1 MSDSFCAF
9 ISVKQQVANIT
20 EVLGGLST
28 QIESMQKTIDSQY
41 ATVCQVNL
49 WERFIVNQKWIAK
62 NGMEWNAETQ
72 KRKVYFFLR
81 EQSAQRV
88 AFDSVFFAFSLNYPS
103 SSLRLCVRFFRKPIL
118 FYYKFLCETLYPLW

>member
-41 ATVCQVNL
+41 ATICQVNL

-72 KRKVYFFLR
+72 KHKVYFF
-81 EQSAQRV
+81 
-88 AFDSVFFAFSLNYPS
+88 
-103 SSLRLCVRFFRKPIL
+103 
-118 FYYKFLCETLYPLW
+118 